1 MWAIRVKRG
10 VHLELVLCSV
20 RAFPK
25 LVTGMP
31 HRSHLRGSK
40 GAPGEVE
47 GWGGLALA
55 FCGSTAWPRLRN
67 SDVVNVVVDDDDDD
81 DDDGNDD
88 DDDDDESLA
97 AMFAIGGRWRPGGG
111 GAGLEVGSDG
121 CYGKRGSM
129 IGQLID
135 PTVMDVPA
143 GDDQG
148 FSKAGS
154 KGGALTVIIP
164 PMRGGGGGI

>member
-67 SDVVNVVVDDDDDD
+67 SDVVSVDDDDDD
-81 DDDGNDD
+81 DDDDGGGN
-88 DDDDDESLA
+88 DDDDESLA
-97 AMFAIGGRWRPGGG
+97 AMFAMGGRWRPGGG
-111 GAGLEVGSDG
+111 GAGLEVGSNG
-121 CYGKRGSM
+121 CDGKRGSM

-135 PTVMDVPA
+135 STVMVVPA

-148 FSKAGS
+148 FQGWGTYRNNPAD
-154 KGGALTVIIP
+154 ARRRREDL
-164 PMRGGGGGI
+164 R